1 MLAKC
6 MERSQRDWSGHV
18 SYVTFAYN
26 CSVHSSTGQAPI
38 VVMTG
43 RQPLWNLDLLL
54 SDIDESDYTVPE
66 YTYSVIDGL
75 RLCHEIVR
83 EQSKCAVDRM
93 SEGFNSHVN
102 PSSFRPEDVVRVY
115 NPRKEI
121 GKSSKWQ
128 LHFSD
133 TAKIVKKLNDVTY
146 IVKGPWKE
154 NKIIHVDKLKLVK
167 QFNN

>member
-54 SDIDESDYTVPE
+54 SNIDESDYSVPE
-66 YTYSVIDGL
+66 YT
-75 RLCHEIVR
+75 
-83 EQSKCAVDRM
+83 
-93 SEGFNSHVN
+93 
-102 PSSFRPEDVVRVY
+102 
-115 NPRKEI
+115 
-121 GKSSKWQ
+121 
-128 LHFSD
+128 
-133 TAKIVKKLNDVTY
+133 
-146 IVKGPWKE
+146 
-154 NKIIHVDKLKLVK
+154 
-167 QFNN
+167 